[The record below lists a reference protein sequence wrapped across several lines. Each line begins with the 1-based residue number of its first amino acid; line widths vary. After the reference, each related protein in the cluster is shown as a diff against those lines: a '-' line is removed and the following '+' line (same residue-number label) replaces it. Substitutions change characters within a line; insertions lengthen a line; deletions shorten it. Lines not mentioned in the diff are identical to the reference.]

1 MGFKKSRI
9 LIGGLGLIGG
19 SAAKALKQKGF
30 SHISAYDRDEKT
42 LNKAKNDGVIEEGFT
57 ELCGVKE
64 KFDFV
69 LCCLSPIY
77 VLPLYKSAAPYLKE
91 GGVFAEVGGIK
102 SVMIRD
108 LEEAMHTGHELL
120 SLHPMAGS
128 EKTGY
133 EFSDKDM
140 FADSVLVVT
149 PSERTKGNAFEWAAT
164 LKKELGFT
172 GLKEL
177 SAKDHDKIIADV
189 SHIPHVVALCL
200 KAMNTGTN
208 NEMYAGGSYKSAT
221 RVAQIN
227 SSLWAG
233 LMSDNKENLLAS
245 IEEFE
250 KHLNILKEEIAK
262 ADYDGLKELLD
273 KMSCKK

>member
-1 MGFKKSRI
+1 MGFRESRI

-30 SHISAYDRDEKT
+30 SHISAYDRDEET
-42 LNKAKNDGVIEEGFT
+42 LKKAIDDGVIEERFT
-57 ELCGVKE
+57 ELSGIKK

-108 LEEAMHTGHELL
+108 LEEAMFSGHELL

-128 EKTGY
+128 EKIGY
-133 EFSDKDM
+133 DFSDKDM
-140 FADSVLVVT
+140 FSGSVLVVT
-149 PSERTKGNAFEWAAT
+149 PSKRTKENALQWADT
-164 LKKELGFT
+164 LKRELRFCE
-172 GLKEL
+172 LKEL
-177 SAKDHDKIIADV
+177 SAKEHDEIIAGV
-189 SHIPHVVALCL
+189 SHMPHVVALCL
-200 KAMNTGTN
+200 KAMNKGTD
-208 NEMYAGGSYKSAT
+208 NEMYAGGSYESAT

-227 SSLWAG
+227 SVLWAG

-245 IEEFE
+245 IVEFE
-250 KHLNILKEEIAK
+250 KHLNILKQEIAK

-273 KMSCKK
+273 NMSCKK

>member
-1 MGFKKSRI
+1 MGFRESHI

-19 SAAKALKQKGF
+19 SAAKALKDMGY
-30 SHISAYDRDEKT
+30 SHISAFDHDEET
-42 LNKAKNDGVIEEGFT
+42 LKQAIEDGVIEEGFT
-57 ELCGVKE
+57 DLSGIKE

-102 SVMIRD
+102 LVMIRD
-108 LEEAMHTGHELL
+108 LEEAMHEGHELL

-133 EFSDKDM
+133 NFSDKDM
-140 FADSVLVVT
+140 FSGSVLVMT
-149 PSERTKGNAFEWAAT
+149 PGKRTNENALEWADT
-164 LKKELGFT
+164 LKKELGFCE
-172 GLKEL
+172 LKEL
-177 SAKDHDKIIADV
+177 SAENHDKIIAKV

-200 KAMNTGTN
+200 KAMNKGTD
-208 NEMYAGGSYKSAT
+208 NEMYAGGSYESAT
-221 RVAQIN
+221 RVAEIN

-233 LMSDNKENLLAS
+233 LMKDNKENLLAS

-250 KHLNILKEEIAK
+250 KHLNILKQEIAK
-262 ADYDGLKELLD
+262 ADYDGLKEMLD
-273 KMSCKK
+273 TMSCKK